1 MSNSTNFYKNKEL
14 YLKLSEI
21 FDNVDSGIFVIDDDI
36 YNNYD
41 KQDNE
46 NTLREY
52 YNIFRTWKRDADG
65 HDTTDIITS
74 KEDCFKWLEDND
86 SFVSYKYCHWETSDV
101 EDHRKAMCFQKLNE
115 FWLKYPDGC
124 ISFC

>member
-1 MSNSTNFYKNKEL
+1 MSISTYFYKNKEL

-21 FDNVDSGIFVIDDDI
+21 FDNVDSGVLVIDDES

-46 NTLREY
+46 NTLREFH
-52 YNIFRTWKRDADG
+52 NIFRTWKRDADG
-65 HDTTDIITS
+65 HDTYDIITS
-74 KEDCFKWLEDND
+74 KEECFKWLEDNA
-86 SFVSYKYCHWETSDV
+86 SFVSYKNNCWETSDV
-101 EDHRKAMCFQKLNE
+101 EAERKAVCFDKLNK
-115 FWLKYPDGC
+115 FWKEYPGGC

>member
-1 MSNSTNFYKNKEL
+1 MSISTFFYKNKEL
-14 YLKLSEI
+14 YLKLSDI
-21 FDNVDSGIFVIDDDI
+21 FDNVDSGILVIDDDS

-65 HDTTDIITS
+65 HATSDIITS
-74 KEDCFKWLEDND
+74 KEDCFKWLEDNA
-86 SFVSYKYCHWETSDV
+86 SFVSYKNCLWENSEV
-101 EDHRKAMCFQKLNE
+101 EDKRKARCFQKLKE
-115 FWLKYPDGC
+115 FWKEYPKGC